1 MRILNRQKGFV
12 LPVSM
17 IFLIVMTMLAITA
30 IRKST
35 LDEKVVGNLRAQ
47 ESAFQAAEKGLRF
60 CERQL
65 DLAAGSTNMCR
76 LRSGSTVQI
85 PLNEQDFNP
94 NNVSGNFPNKW
105 KDKTVWSSAY
115 ALTATGIDQIS
126 GVASQ
131 PQCIIERWPLPGRD
145 QYSWPYVI
153 TSRGVGTVD
162 TAVVMLQEIIRCGNY

>member
-1 MRILNRQKGFV
+1 MKNLKRQKGFV

-65 DLAAGSTNMCR
+65 DLAAGSTTMCQ
-76 LRSGSTVQI
+76 LRTGSTVQI
-85 PLNEQDFNP
+85 PLNEIETDP
-94 NNVSGNFPNKW
+94 NNVMANFPVKW
-105 KDKTVWSSAY
+105 KEKTVWASAY
-115 ALTATGIDQIS
+115 ALTVSGVDQIT

-131 PQCIIERWPLPGRD
+131 PQCIVERWPVPGRD
-145 QYSWPYVI
+145 RNSYPYVI
-153 TSRGVGTVD
+153 TARGVGSVD

>member
-1 MRILNRQKGFV
+1 MRNSAKQKGFV

-17 IFLIVMTMLAITA
+17 IFLIVMTLLAVTA

-35 LDEKVVGNLRAQ
+35 MDEKVVGNLKAQ

-65 DLAAGSTNMCR
+65 DLAAGSTTMCQK
-76 LRSGSTVQI
+76 RSGSNLQEVPNT
-85 PLNEQDFNP
+85 QDSNTDD
-94 NNVSGNFPNKW
+94 VKASFPIGW
-105 KDKTVWSSAY
+105 KDKTVWESSY
-115 ALTATGIDQIS
+115 ALTVSGSDMIN

-131 PQCIIERWPLPGRD
+131 PQCIAERWPIPGRGSAN
-145 QYSWPYVI
+145 YPWVI
-153 TSRGVGTVD
+153 TARGVGSVD

>member
-1 MRILNRQKGFV
+1 MKNVNRQKGFV

-65 DLAAGSTNMCR
+65 DLAAGSTTMCQ
-76 LRSGSTVQI
+76 LRTGSTVQI
-85 PLNEQDFNP
+85 PSNNADTDP
-94 NNVSGNFPNKW
+94 NNVMANFPTKW
-105 KDKTVWSSAY
+105 KEKTVWASAY
-115 ALTATGIDQIS
+115 ALTVSGVDQIT

-131 PQCIIERWPLPGRD
+131 PQCIVERWPVPGRD
-145 QYSWPYVI
+145 RNSWPYVI

>member
-1 MRILNRQKGFV
+1 MKSSMKQRGFV

-47 ESAFQAAEKGLRF
+47 ESAFQAAEKALRF
-60 CERQL
+60 CERQI

-76 LRSGSTVQI
+76 LRPGSTVQI
-85 PLNEQDFNP
+85 PANEVETNHDD
-94 NNVSGNFPNKW
+94 VMANFPVRW
-105 KDKTVWSSAY
+105 KDKTVWNSAI
-115 ALTATGIDQIS
+115 ALTVTGADQIS

-131 PQCIIERWPLPGRD
+131 PQCIIERWPLQGRD
-145 QYSWPYVI
+145 QYSYPYVI
-153 TSRGVGTVD
+153 TARGVGTVD